1 MNKKKK
7 NTRGITLIAL
17 VISIIVLLILAGVT
31 IAALS
36 GDNGILTR
44 AKEAK
49 EKTEQAQKEEGS
61 SLTEIEEKINDNLK
75 EENVEQ
81 IYDKNPGILEQ
92 DTSNSDISIINSI
105 EDLVVFSYN
114 VRNGNT
120 YEGKTIKLGVNL
132 DFNSKRSYSNPYRTD
147 YGQYG
152 YDGKFI
158 EKLNSGN
165 GWNSIGNEINIEQNN
180 FKGIFDGNNK
190 SIYNLYINKQDI
202 NEERYIGFF
211 ANNKG
216 IIKDLSLK
224 NIKIETS
231 GNEGVYYFI
240 AGIAGNNEGIISNCI
255 VDGNYEAKGNYSLL
269 SGICAR
275 NQKTVELCINKAK
288 ISGEGMYIG
297 GIVAQNLSEIKKC
310 ENNGEINSLK
320 NGRYVGGITGLGYSD
335 EPQNGNSIIEES
347 FNKEDIF
354 ITIDKNSI
362 HAGGIV
368 GQAQCKIKNCY
379 NMGNISINTETSEK
393 EGNIGGIAGLQVGEV
408 QNCYNKN
415 VIEIKES
422 DKDLK
427 NISTGGIIGK
437 FHQYTSKNL
446 YSETLIKS
454 NNAVINGALIGT
466 IITEPHVKEINNL
479 LFYGQQEAIGTN
491 LAGVEIQCTKS
502 EEKPAESEIMK
513 CINIDENKFVED
525 TNNINGGY
533 PILYWQKK

>member
-152 YDGKFI
+152 YDGKLI

-190 SIYNLYINKQDI
+190 SIGLYI
-202 NEERYIGFF
+202 
-211 ANNKG
+211 
-216 IIKDLSLK
+216 
-224 NIKIETS
+224 T
-231 GNEGVYYFI
+231 
-240 AGIAGNNEGIISNCI
+240 I
-255 VDGNYEAKGNYSLL
+255 V
-269 SGICAR
+269 
-275 NQKTVELCINKAK
+275 
-288 ISGEGMYIG
+288 
-297 GIVAQNLSEIKKC
+297 
-310 ENNGEINSLK
+310 
-320 NGRYVGGITGLGYSD
+320 
-335 EPQNGNSIIEES
+335 
-347 FNKEDIF
+347 
-354 ITIDKNSI
+354 
-362 HAGGIV
+362 
-368 GQAQCKIKNCY
+368 
-379 NMGNISINTETSEK
+379 
-393 EGNIGGIAGLQVGEV
+393 
-408 QNCYNKN
+408 
-415 VIEIKES
+415 
-422 DKDLK
+422 
-427 NISTGGIIGK
+427 
-437 FHQYTSKNL
+437 
-446 YSETLIKS
+446 
-454 NNAVINGALIGT
+454 
-466 IITEPHVKEINNL
+466 
-479 LFYGQQEAIGTN
+479 
-491 LAGVEIQCTKS
+491 
-502 EEKPAESEIMK
+502 
-513 CINIDENKFVED
+513 
-525 TNNINGGY
+525 
-533 PILYWQKK
+533 